1 MAPDLWKALGC
12 FHGPLTEMVRKCLH
26 GSSPYLPL
34 ISFIFNLFLSP
45 YSFDAS

>member
-26 GSSPYLPL
+26 GSLPRISPRK
-34 ISFIFNLFLSP
+34 
-45 YSFDAS
+45 A